1 MKPELIQV
9 IDAVAQEKGL
19 NADEIYVAV
28 EEAIRKA
35 ARAKYGIEYEIQAE
49 ISREDGEIT
58 LFLCHTVVEEVL
70 DPYTEISLEDAKK
83 KDASAEMGSVVREVL
98 PPINLGRVTAQT
110 AKQVIY
116 NKVREAER
124 AKQFEEFK
132 GKLHQVVSGVV
143 KRADFGGVSIDLN
156 KVEAFLRRDEMI
168 LKESFRPG
176 DRIRAYV
183 LDIKNDQRGMQV
195 VLSRTHPMFMA
206 KLFAQEVPEIY
217 DGVIEIKGVA
227 RDPGSR
233 AKIAVYSD
241 DPSVD
246 PVGSCVGV
254 RGSRVQAIVDELQGE
269 KIDVINWSSNPAT
282 TIVNALAPA
291 EVERVVLDEESKR
304 IEVVVPDDQLSIAIG
319 RRGQNVRLASML
331 TGWQIEVMTAS
342 DSEAKRA
349 EHYKRLSQN
358 FIDALDVDSVIAHLL
373 VAEGFESVREIVE
386 VDFDELK
393 SIEGFDEEIA
403 TELQTRSKDFLDQQ
417 QKSFAQEYAAL
428 GGSDEL
434 VEFLPELEL
443 NDFLALAKDGVK
455 TVDDFAGLANDELI
469 EILPNAISDSKA
481 SELIMR
487 ARKIWFKDDV
497 NESSS

>member
-19 NADEIYVAV
+19 NAEEIYVAV

-35 ARAKYGIEYEIQAE
+35 ARAKYGIEYEIEAR
-49 ISREDGEIT
+49 INRMTADID
-58 LFLCHTVVEEVL
+58 LFLCHTVVDEVI
-70 DPYTEISLEDAKK
+70 DPYTEISVEDARKK
-83 KDASAEMGSVVREVL
+83 NPEAVVGSILREPL

-132 GKLHQVVSGVV
+132 DKLHHVVSGVV
-143 KRADFGGVSIDLN
+143 KRADFTGVVIDLN
-156 KVEAFLRRDEMI
+156 KVEAFLRREEMI
-168 LKESFRPG
+168 PRESFRPG

-183 LDIKNDQRGMQV
+183 IDIRNDHRGMQV
-195 VLSRTHPMFMA
+195 LLSRTHPMFLA
-206 KLFAQEVPEIY
+206 KLFSQEVPEIY

-233 AKIAVYSD
+233 AKIAVYTS
-241 DPSVD
+241 DPSID

-254 RGSRVQAIVDELQGE
+254 RGSRVQAVVDELQGE

-291 EVERVVLDEESKR
+291 EVERVVLDEDSRR
-304 IEVVVPDDQLSIAIG
+304 IEVIVPDEQLSIAIG

-342 DSEAKRA
+342 DAEAKRA
-349 EHYKRLSQN
+349 EHYKKLSQT

-373 VAEGFESVREIVE
+373 VGEGFESVREIAE
-386 VDFDELK
+386 IELDELK
-393 SIEGFDEEIA
+393 AIEGFDEDIA
-403 TELQTRSKDFLDQQ
+403 AELQNRGKQFVIQQ
-417 QKSFAQEYAAL
+417 ESNFKKEYSAL
-428 GGSDEL
+428 GGRDEL
-434 VEFLPELEL
+434 VAFLPELEL
-443 NDFLALAKDGVK
+443 DDFIALARNDIK
-455 TVDDFAGLANDELI
+455 TVDDFAGLASDELM
-469 EILPNAISDSKA
+469 EILPNAITERKA
-481 SELIMR
+481 SDLIMR
-487 ARKIWFKDDV
+487 ARKLWFKD
-497 NESSS
+497 ETA

>member
-19 NADEIYVAV
+19 NAEEIYVAV

-35 ARAKYGIEYEIQAE
+35 ARAKYGIEYEIDAK
-49 ISREDGEIT
+49 INRATADID
-58 LFLCHTVVEEVL
+58 LFLCHAVVEEVM

-83 KDASAEMGSVVREVL
+83 KNPEAQLGTILREPL

-124 AKQFEEFK
+124 SKQFEEFK
-132 GKLHQVVSGVV
+132 DKLHQVVSGVV
-143 KRADFGGVSIDLN
+143 KRADFTGVVIDLN
-156 KVEAFLRRDEMI
+156 KVEAFLRREEMI
-168 LKESFRPG
+168 PRESFRPG

-183 LDIKNDQRGMQV
+183 IDIRNDHRGMQV
-195 VLSRTHPMFMA
+195 LLSRTHPMFLA

-233 AKIAVYSD
+233 AKISVYTS
-241 DPSVD
+241 DPSID

-254 RGSRVQAIVDELQGE
+254 RGSRVQAVVDELQGE
-269 KIDVINWSSNPAT
+269 KIDVINWSANPAT

-291 EVERVVLDEESKR
+291 EVERVVLDEDNRR
-304 IEVVVPDDQLSIAIG
+304 IEVIVPDEQLSIAIG

-342 DSEAKRA
+342 DAEAKRA
-349 EHYKRLSQN
+349 EHYKKLSQT

-373 VAEGFESVREIVE
+373 VGEGFESVREIAE
-386 VDFDELK
+386 IELNELK
-393 SIEGFDEEIA
+393 AIEGFDEDIA
-403 TELQTRSKDFLDQQ
+403 AELQNRGKQFILQQ
-417 QKSFAQEYAAL
+417 ESNFKKEYATL
-428 GGSDEL
+428 GGTDEL
-434 VEFLPELEL
+434 VNFLPELEL
-443 NDFLALAKDGVK
+443 NDFIALAQNDVK
-455 TVDDFAGLANDELI
+455 TVDDFAGLASDELI
-469 EILPNAISDSKA
+469 EILPNPITERKA
-481 SELIMR
+481 SDLIMR
-487 ARKIWFKDDV
+487 ARKLWFKD
-497 NESSS
+497 ETA

>member
-19 NADEIYVAV
+19 NAEEIYIAV

-35 ARAKYGIEYEIQAE
+35 ARAKYGIEYEIEAK
-49 ISREDGEIT
+49 ISRDTAEIT
-58 LFLCHTVVEEVL
+58 LFLCHSVVEEVE

-83 KDASAEMGSVVREVL
+83 KSPDAEIGSTLRELL

-132 GKLHQVVSGVV
+132 GKIHQVVSGVV
-143 KRADFGGVSIDLN
+143 KRADFTGIVVDLN

-183 LDIKNDQRGMQV
+183 LDIKNDLRGMQV

-254 RGSRVQAIVDELQGE
+254 RGSRVQAVVDELQGE

-304 IEVVVPDDQLSIAIG
+304 IEVIVPDAQLSIAIG

-331 TGWQIEVMTAS
+331 TGWQIEVMTSS
-342 DSEAKRA
+342 DAESKRA
-349 EHYKRLSQN
+349 EHYKRLSQT

-373 VAEGFESVREIVE
+373 VAEGFESVREIAD

-393 SIEGFDEEIA
+393 SIEGFDEDIA
-403 TELQTRSKDFLDQQ
+403 NELQTRSKEFMTQQ
-417 QKSFAQEYAAL
+417 AKKFSEEYAVL

-434 VEFLPELEL
+434 VTFLPELEF
-443 NDFLALAKDGVK
+443 NDFLALAKEGVK

-469 EILPNAISDSKA
+469 EILPNAITDGKA

-487 ARKIWFKDDV
+487 ARNLWFKDDV
-497 NESSS
+497 NEISS

>member
-1 MKPELIQV
+1 MRPELIQV
-9 IDAVAQEKGL
+9 IDSVAQEKGL
-19 NADEIYVAV
+19 NAEEIYVAV

-35 ARAKYGIEYEIQAE
+35 ARAKYGIEYEIEARINRQTAE
-49 ISREDGEIT
+49 IS
-58 LFLCHTVVEEVL
+58 LFLCHAVVDEVM
-70 DPYTEISLEDAKK
+70 DPYTEISLDDARKK
-83 KDASAEMGSVVREVL
+83 NSDAQIGSVLREPL

-124 AKQFEEFK
+124 AKQFDEFK
-132 GKLHQVVSGVV
+132 DKLHQVVSGVV
-143 KRADFGGVSIDLN
+143 KRSDFTGVVVDLN

-168 LKESFRPG
+168 ARESFRPG

-195 VLSRTHPMFMA
+195 FLSRTHPMFLA

-233 AKIAVYSD
+233 AKMAVYTE
-241 DPSVD
+241 DPSID

-254 RGSRVQAIVDELQGE
+254 RGSRVQAVVDELQGE

-282 TIVNALAPA
+282 TIVNGLAPA
-291 EVERVVLDEESKR
+291 EVERVVLDEDSRR
-304 IEVVVPDDQLSIAIG
+304 IEVIVPDDQLSIAIG

-342 DSEAKRA
+342 DAEAKRA
-349 EHYKRLSQN
+349 ERYKKLSQA

-373 VAEGFESVREIVE
+373 VGEGFESVREVAE
-386 VDFDELK
+386 VDLGELQT
-393 SIEGFDEEIA
+393 IEGFDEDIA
-403 TELQTRSKDFLDQQ
+403 QELQNRAQQ
-417 QKSFAQEYAAL
+417 FVIHEEEKFKKEYGAL
-428 GGSDEL
+428 GGSDDL
-434 VEFLPELEL
+434 VKFLPELEL
-443 NDFLALAKDGVK
+443 NDFIALAKNDIK
-455 TVDDFAGLANDELI
+455 TIDDFAGLASDELL
-469 EILPNAISDSKA
+469 EILSGGMSQRKA
-481 SELIMR
+481 SDLIMR
-487 ARKIWFKDDV
+487 ARKSWFKDDMV
-497 NESSS
+497 ASS

>member
-19 NADEIYVAV
+19 NAEEIYVAV

-35 ARAKYGIEYEIQAE
+35 ARAKYGIEYEIEAKIDRVTAD
-49 ISREDGEIT
+49 IS
-58 LFLCHTVVEEVL
+58 LFLCHAVVDEVM
-70 DPYTEISLEDAKK
+70 DPYTEISLEEAKK
-83 KDASAEMGSVVREVL
+83 KNPDVIVGAILREPL

-124 AKQFEEFK
+124 TKQFEEFK
-132 GKLHQVVSGVV
+132 DKLNQVVSGVV
-143 KRADFGGVSIDLN
+143 KRADFTGVIIDLN

-168 LKESFRPG
+168 PRESFRPG

-183 LDIKNDQRGMQV
+183 LDIRNDHRGMQIL
-195 VLSRTHPMFMA
+195 LSRTHPMFLA
-206 KLFAQEVPEIY
+206 QLFAQEVPEIY
-217 DGVIEIKGVA
+217 DRVIEIKGVA

-233 AKIAVYSD
+233 AKIAVYTS
-241 DPSVD
+241 DPSID

-254 RGSRVQAIVDELQGE
+254 RGSRVQAVVDELQGE

-291 EVERVVLDEESKR
+291 EVERVVLDEDNRR
-304 IEVVVPDDQLSIAIG
+304 IEVIVPDEQLSIAIG

-342 DSEAKRA
+342 DAESKRA
-349 EHYKRLSQN
+349 ERYKKLSQA

-373 VAEGFESVREIVE
+373 VGEGFESVREIAE
-386 VDFDELK
+386 IDLEELK
-393 SIEGFDEEIA
+393 AIEGFDEDIA
-403 TELQTRSKDFLDQQ
+403 AELQNRGKQFVVQQ
-417 QKSFAQEYAAL
+417 EAKFKKQYAAL

-434 VEFLPELEL
+434 VSFLPELEL
-443 NDFLALAKDGVK
+443 DNLIALAKNDVK
-455 TVDDFAGLANDELI
+455 TVDDFAGLASDELM
-469 EILPNAISDSKA
+469 EILPNDITERKA
-481 SELIMR
+481 SDLIMR
-487 ARKIWFKDDV
+487 ARKLWFKD
-497 NESSS
+497 ETA

>member
-19 NADEIYVAV
+19 NAEEIYVAV

-35 ARAKYGIEYEIQAE
+35 ARAKYGVEYEIDAR
-49 ISREDGEIT
+49 INRVTADID
-58 LFLCHTVVEEVL
+58 LFLCHTVVDEVI
-70 DPYTEISLEDAKK
+70 DPYTEISVEDAKK
-83 KDASAEMGSVVREVL
+83 KNPEALVGTVLREPL

-132 GKLHQVVSGVV
+132 DKLHHVVSGVV
-143 KRADFGGVSIDLN
+143 KRADFTGVVIDLN
-156 KVEAFLRRDEMI
+156 KVEAFLRREEMI
-168 LKESFRPG
+168 PRESFRPG

-183 LDIKNDQRGMQV
+183 IDIRNDHRGMQV
-195 VLSRTHPMFMA
+195 LLSRTHPMFLA

-233 AKIAVYSD
+233 AKIAVYTS
-241 DPSVD
+241 DPSID

-254 RGSRVQAIVDELQGE
+254 RGSRVQAVVDELQGE
-269 KIDVINWSSNPAT
+269 KIDVINWSVNPAT

-291 EVERVVLDEESKR
+291 EVERVVLDEDSRR
-304 IEVVVPDDQLSIAIG
+304 IEVIVPDEQLSIAIG

-342 DSEAKRA
+342 DAEAKRA
-349 EHYKRLSQN
+349 EHYKKLSQT

-373 VAEGFESVREIVE
+373 VGEGFESVREIAE
-386 VDFDELK
+386 IDLDELK
-393 SIEGFDEEIA
+393 AIEGFDEDIA
-403 TELQTRSKDFLDQQ
+403 AELQNRGKQFVIQQ
-417 QKSFAQEYAAL
+417 ESNFKKEYSAL
-428 GGSDEL
+428 GGTDEL
-434 VEFLPELEL
+434 VTFLPELEL
-443 NDFLALAKDGVK
+443 NDFIALAQNDIK
-455 TVDDFAGLANDELI
+455 TVDDFAGLASDELI
-469 EILPNAISDSKA
+469 EILPNAITERKA
-481 SELIMR
+481 SDLIMR
-487 ARKIWFKDDV
+487 ARKLWFKD
-497 NESSS
+497 ETA